1 MQRAP
6 LRAMHTTMMLCLKP
20 APKTGAAAGDEL
32 NEQIHHAADD
42 QQGQAHVHKHPQHT
56 HQREAGF
63 FQAMTHHGLGL
74 SAQAKF
80 VQHGARIL
88 GA

>member
-1 MQRAP
+1 MN
-6 LRAMHTTMMLCLKP
+6 LCLKP
-20 APKTGAAAGDEL
+20 APKTGAVAGDL
-32 NEQIHHAADD
+32 LDQPVDQAADD
-42 QQGQAHVHKHPQHT
+42 QQGQAHVNKHPHHQ

-63 FQAMTHHGLGL
+63 FETMAHHGLGL
-74 SAQAKF
+74 AAKAKF

>member
-1 MQRAP
+1 MAQS
-6 LRAMHTTMMLCLKP
+6 LKP
-20 APKTGAAAGDEL
+20 APKTGAVARDLL
-32 NEQIHHAADD
+32 NQHVNQAADG
-42 QQGQAHVHKHPQHT
+42 QQGQTHVHKHPQHK

-74 SAQAKF
+74 SAKAKF
-80 VQHGARIL
+80 VQHGAGIL

>member
-6 LRAMHTTMMLCLKP
+6 LRAVHTTMTLCLKP
-20 APKTGAAAGDEL
+20 APKTGAAARDLL
-32 NEQIHHAADD
+32 NQQINHAADD
-42 QQGQAHVHKHPQHT
+42 QQGQARVHKHPQYK
-56 HQREAGF
+56 HQCEARF
-63 FQAMTHHGLGL
+63 FQAMPHHGLCL
-74 SAQAKF
+74 SAKAEF

>member
-1 MQRAP
+1 MAQR
-6 LRAMHTTMMLCLKP
+6 LKP
-20 APKTGAAAGDEL
+20 APKTGATAGDLL
-32 NEQIHHAADD
+32 NQHIHQAADG
-42 QQGQAHVHKHPQHT
+42 QQGQAHVHKHPQHQ

-63 FQAMTHHGLGL
+63 FQAMAHHGLSL
-74 SAQAKF
+74 AAEAKF

>member
-1 MQRAP
+1 MAQS
-6 LRAMHTTMMLCLKP
+6 LKP
-20 APKTGAAAGDEL
+20 APKTGAVARDLL
-32 NEQIHHAADD
+32 NQQINQAADD
-42 QQGQAHVHKHPQHT
+42 QQGQTHVHKHPQHK

-74 SAQAKF
+74 SAKAKF
-80 VQHGARIL
+80 VQHGVRIL